1 MNYSGD
7 IIMQHR
13 IRSTFD
19 REFDEI
25 RSELLEMSVLVDVA
39 IDRSM
44 QALSDRDTNLADLVI
59 NGDVNINKTR
69 FKIEEDCLALIATQ
83 QPAASDLRE
92 IIAILYMIVEME
104 RMGDYAAGISKTV
117 ILMEEEPLLK
127 TFKKIFKMAEISR
140 RMLADSIQAF
150 MKRDPVWAREIAA
163 RDNEIDELYK
173 IVFQRLTKIMAKE
186 PDTITRCT
194 YLMWCAHNLERIA
207 DRVINISEQIVFMTT
222 GMLKEFE

>member
-1 MNYSGD
+1 
-7 IIMQHR
+7 MQHG
-13 IRSTFD
+13 IRSNLD
-19 REFDEI
+19 REFDEV
-25 RSELLEMSVLVDVA
+25 RSKLLGMSVLVDTA

-44 QALSDRDTNLADLVI
+44 QALMGRDTKLADDVI
-59 NGDVNINKTR
+59 NGDIEINRYR
-69 FKIEEDCLALIATQ
+69 FQIEEDCLTLIATQ

-104 RMGDYAAGISKTV
+104 RMGDYAAGIAKTV

-140 RMLADSIQAF
+140 HMLSDSIQAF
-150 MKRDPVWAREIAA
+150 MKRDPVWAREIAV

-173 IVFQRLTKIMAKE
+173 IVFQRLIKIMAKDHDMV
-186 PDTITRCT
+186 PRCT
-194 YLMWCAHNLERIA
+194 YLMWCSHNLERIA

>member
-1 MNYSGD
+1 MNNYPGD
-7 IIMQHR
+7 IHMLHG

-19 REFDEI
+19 REFDEV
-25 RSELLEMSVLVDVA
+25 RSELLEMSVLVDLA

-44 QALSDRDTNLADLVI
+44 QALSERDTNLADLVI
-59 NGDVNINKTR
+59 NGDVDINKTR

-127 TFKKIFKMAEISR
+127 TFKKIFRIIIEKEKKAVETENLIF
-140 RMLADSIQAF
+140 LLIATGIV
-150 MKRDPVWAREIAA
+150 PV
-163 RDNEIDELYK
+163 
-173 IVFQRLTKIMAKE
+173 
-186 PDTITRCT
+186 
-194 YLMWCAHNLERIA
+194 
-207 DRVINISEQIVFMTT
+207 QI
-222 GMLKEFE
+222 

>member
-1 MNYSGD
+1 MTMLHG
-7 IIMQHR
+7 

-19 REFDEI
+19 REFDAV
-25 RSELLEMSVLVDVA
+25 RSELLGMSVLVDTA
-39 IDRSM
+39 IDQSM
-44 QALSDRDTNLADLVI
+44 KALLERNTEVADIVI
-59 NGDVNINKTR
+59 NGDVEINKAR

-104 RMGDYAAGISKTV
+104 RMGDYAAGIAKTV

-127 TFKKIFKMAEISR
+127 AFKKIFKMAEISR
-140 RMLADSIQAF
+140 HMLADSIQAY
-150 MKRDPVWAREIAA
+150 MKRDPVWAREIAI

-173 IVFQRLTKIMAKE
+173 IVFQRLIRIMAKE
-186 PDTITRCT
+186 HDMVARCT
-194 YLMWCAHNLERIA
+194 YLMWCSHNLERIA
-207 DRVINISEQIVFMTT
+207 DRVINITEQIVFMTT

>member
-1 MNYSGD
+1 MLHG
-7 IIMQHR
+7 
-13 IRSTFD
+13 IRSTYD
-19 REFDEI
+19 REFDQV
-25 RSELLEMSVLVDVA
+25 RTELLRMSVLVDSA
-39 IDRSM
+39 ISKSM
-44 QALSDRDTNLADLVI
+44 KALSERDTDIADSVI
-59 NGDVNINKTR
+59 NGDVEINKAR
-69 FKIEEDCLALIATQ
+69 FKIEEDCLTLIATQ

-104 RMGDYAAGISKTV
+104 RMGDYAAGIAKTV

-140 RMLADSIQAF
+140 RMLADSIQSF

-163 RDNEIDELYK
+163 RDTEIDELYK
-173 IVFQRLTKIMAKE
+173 IVFQRLIRIMAKE
-186 PDTITRCT
+186 HDMVTRCT
-194 YLMWCAHNLERIA
+194 YLMWCSHNLERIA

>member
-1 MNYSGD
+1 MLHG
-7 IIMQHR
+7 

-19 REFDEI
+19 REFDEV
-25 RSELLEMSVLVDVA
+25 RSRLNEMCILVDSA
-39 IDRSM
+39 IDKSM
-44 QALSDRDTNLADLVI
+44 MALMERDTKLAERVI
-59 NGDVNINKTR
+59 NGDIEINKYR
-69 FKIEEDCLALIATQ
+69 FQIEEDCLTLIATQ

-104 RMGDYAAGISKTV
+104 RMGDYAAGIAKTV

-127 TFKKIFKMAEISR
+127 TFKKIPKMADIAR
-140 RMLADSIQAF
+140 HMLTDSLQAF
-150 MKRDPVWAREIAA
+150 MKRNPTWACEIAA

-173 IVFQRLTKIMAKE
+173 IIFERLIKIMAK
-186 PDTITRCT
+186 DHDIVTRCT

-207 DRVINISEQIVFMTT
+207 DRVINISEQITFMTT